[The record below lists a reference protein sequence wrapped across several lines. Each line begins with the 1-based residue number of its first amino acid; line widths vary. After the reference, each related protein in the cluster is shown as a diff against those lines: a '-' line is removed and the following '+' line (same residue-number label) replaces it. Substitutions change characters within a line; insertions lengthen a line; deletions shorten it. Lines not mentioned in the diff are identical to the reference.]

1 MGQELKPSIKQIKDI
16 RYKLLQPAL
25 TSHFLVD
32 IVFPNA
38 ETFQKNVLG
47 SNEFGDLNELRETL
61 SLSCSEAS
69 LPGSSLATHELNSDF
84 TGFTQKHAYRRLYDD
99 RADFTF
105 YVDQNYMQ
113 IRLFEAWVR
122 FIAGE
127 QIAFGEVNNLSARIN
142 YPINYKSGVIY
153 ITKFE
158 RNYGTNEQAKTL
170 KYSFINAFPIA
181 VNSIPVSYDASTLL
195 KTTVSFAYD
204 RYLCDNIKTTS
215 DLGSSGTPG
224 IPQNP
229 FEIAQRN
236 LASNPFTGAGVPN
249 ANYGGVTYG

>member
-1 MGQELKPSIKQIKDI
+1 MGQALQPSIKQIKDI

-25 TSHFLVD
+25 TSHFLAD
-32 IVFPNA
+32 IAFPNSDS
-38 ETFQKNVLG
+38 FQKNVLSSNGIPG
-47 SNEFGDLNELRETL
+47 SIRETL

-84 TGFTQKHAYRRLYDD
+84 TGITQKHAYRRLYDD

-105 YVDQNYMQ
+105 YVDQDYSQ
-113 IRLFEAWVR
+113 IRLFEAWTR

-127 QIAFGEVNNLSARIN
+127 QIAFGERSNLFVRAN
-142 YPINYKSGVIY
+142 YPINYKSGAIY

-158 RNYGTNEQAKTL
+158 RNYGTNETAKTL
-170 KYSFINAFPIA
+170 KVSFINAFPIA

-204 RYLCDNIKTTS
+204 RYVLDNTVTTS

-229 FEIAQRN
+229 FEIAQQN
-236 LASNPFTGAGVPN
+236 LASNSFTDSRYPQ
-249 ANYGGVTYG
+249 ANYGGITYA